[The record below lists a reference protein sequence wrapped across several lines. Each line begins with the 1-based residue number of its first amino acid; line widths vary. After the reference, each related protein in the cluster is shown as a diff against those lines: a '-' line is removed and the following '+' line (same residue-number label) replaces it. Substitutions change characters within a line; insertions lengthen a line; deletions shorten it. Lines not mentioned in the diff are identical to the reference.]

1 MKRGNMAEGTL
12 KWFGGKTPEG
22 KTRGYGFITQDG
34 GDDLFVYYKEIE
46 KDKPGFKTLEE
57 GQRVSFDVE
66 PGQNGKMQA
75 VNVCK
80 L

>member
-1 MKRGNMAEGTL
+1 MLEALGAQFSWSVLVGS
-12 KWFGGKTPEG
+12 GGV
-22 KTRGYGFITQDG
+22 FVTQDG